1 MVELILVLFLVVI
14 SLATFYLNKKWKYW
28 EQKGV
33 YQTKPIFPL
42 VNSGLIITFGEHFN
56 IVLERHTQET
66 KGLPFYGSYFY
77 QAPILFINDPDL
89 VKKILVKDFDK
100 FADHGLWIANK
111 LKKSNTLSDKI
122 WIKNLFFA
130 EGEQWKNIRSTFS
143 PIFTTKKLKV
153 RVLT

>member
-1 MVELILVLFLVVI
+1 MD
-14 SLATFYLNKKWKYW
+14 A
-28 EQKGV
+28 
-33 YQTKPIFPL
+33 P
-42 VNSGLIITFGEHFN
+42 NSGLIITFHEHFN
-56 IVLERHTQET
+56 NVLEKHAQET

-77 QAPILFINDPDL
+77 QAPVLFINDPDL

-111 LKKSNTLSDKI
+111 LKKSNHLSDKI

-153 RVLT
+153 RNLNKKSDLILKKLTHLFW